1 MKNKKT
7 KAALAIVLFFVN
19 GTLLYNCINSQVD
32 KHLYAKKEY
41 GTYEMIDGDF
51 YVKFSIY
58 KEDENILCLSEYGSG
73 QKTIDTLYMSKFV
86 MHNKPGL
93 KFEYSNGYN
102 KEYYFIPDNTDLCYL
117 VNSANKVFYISNKI
131 E

>member
-1 MKNKKT
+1 
-7 KAALAIVLFFVN
+7 
-19 GTLLYNCINSQVD
+19 
-32 KHLYAKKEY
+32 
-41 GTYEMIDGDF
+41 MIDGDF